1 MDVSSLLDGNLVVGV
16 VVVVVVVVVV
26 GSDRLLSDL
35 RKADQMALGDLKCFL
50 TGFLIFV

>member
-16 VVVVVVVVVV
+16 VVVVAVVDVV

-35 RKADQMALGDLKCFL
+35 RKTALVARGDLKCFL